1 MMVTAVVQ
9 QKRNPEKQNIFIDG
23 TFAFAL
29 TMQDVRYFKLKEG
42 AVIAQETYDFI
53 QENLIYIQAQDT
65 VLHYLGYK
73 MRTETELRRKLETKE
88 FAPDVIARV
97 MEFLKKYGYCNDRKY
112 AESYVKER
120 LRLQPR
126 SAYLLK
132 MELKQKGISEQIA
145 QEVLA
150 ESNLD
155 ETADA
160 VRWIVK
166 KTKGNLQLDE
176 KQKKKLYGFLQR
188 KGYHWDII
196 EEALRKAAEAEE
208 V

>member
-1 MMVTAVVQ
+1 MIVTAITQ

-23 TFAFAL
+23 TFAFSL
-29 TMQDVRYFKLKEG
+29 NMQDVRYFKLKEG

-53 QENLIYIQAQDT
+53 QENLIYIKAQDT
-65 VLHYLGYK
+65 ALHYLGYK
-73 MRTETELRRKLETKE
+73 MRTEQELRRKLTEKE
-88 FAPDVIARV
+88 FVPDVIERV
-97 MEFLKKYGYCNDRKY
+97 MEFLKRYGYCNDRQY

-132 MELKQKGISEQIA
+132 MELRQRGISEEIA
-145 QEVLA
+145 QEVLM
-150 ESNLD
+150 ESEMD
-155 ETADA
+155 EAADA
-160 VRWIVK
+160 AKWIWK
-166 KTKGNLQLDE
+166 KTKGNLEIDE

-188 KGYHWDII
+188 KGYHWDVI
-196 EEALRKAAEAEE
+196 EEAFRRIREGE